1 MSHFKSFAFQRGNG
15 GDNFGEMMIPWIR
28 MPCHGQLERGQIQM
42 TIQQM
47 EVETMSNNPDM
58 MKQMPEQMK
67 GMKAEDI
74 EKTRLNATVGT
85 PPDIHK

>member
-1 MSHFKSFAFQRGNG
+1 
-15 GDNFGEMMIPWIR
+15 

>member
-1 MSHFKSFAFQRGNG
+1 
-15 GDNFGEMMIPWIR
+15 
-28 MPCHGQLERGQIQM
+28 
-42 TIQQM
+42 
-47 EVETMSNNPDM
+47 MSNNPDM